1 MENAVSFAM
10 DVHSVYTMQ
19 IRAVGAKPSASPAGF
34 RPCHQIAMRMRTS
47 FLLRLLCCLAL
58 CDGAPPSLD
67 AFVISIHQIVTTGA
81 LAEFPPSALSQWERD
96 QMARGAVD
104 ADLVEGGL
112 PIIGGPYEPRFHFD
126 NEFSFAAVTAN
137 FMELSKL
144 IDTNL
149 AKSKRDPWEFG
160 KALHAVED
168 FYSHSNYVLLY
179 RESVAKNGNP
189 LVGSIPTFEEVLL
202 ERANYREFLA
212 LLESDLHTGRYPNHS
227 KFLLANDT
235 DHGLLF
241 GPGMHKDTL
250 QRTLH
255 ADARQTALE
264 AAAWYI
270 RLYVRD
276 KQAQRDWTRL
286 KTMKFGGTPQG
297 GTSLGKH

>member
-1 MENAVSFAM
+1 M
-10 DVHSVYTMQ
+10 
-19 IRAVGAKPSASPAGF
+19 
-34 RPCHQIAMRMRTS
+34 
-47 FLLRLLCCLAL
+47 
-58 CDGAPPSLD
+58 
-67 AFVISIHQIVTTGA
+67 SIHRSITTNA

-96 QMARGAVD
+96 QMAGGAND

-112 PIIGGPYEPRFHFD
+112 PIIDGPYESRFHFD
-126 NEFSFAAVTAN
+126 NDFSFAAVTAN

-144 IDTNL
+144 IDSNL

-179 RESVAKNGNP
+179 RESAAKNGNH

-202 ERANYREFLA
+202 DRAKYREFLA

-227 KFLLANDT
+227 KFLPASDT
-235 DHGLLF
+235 DHGRLV

-250 QRTLH
+250 QRTLY

-264 AAAWYI
+264 AAAGYI

-276 KQAQRDWTRL
+276 KQTHRDWARL
-286 KTMKFGGTPQG
+286 KTMKFGAAPQG

>member
-1 MENAVSFAM
+1 V
-10 DVHSVYTMQ
+10 
-19 IRAVGAKPSASPAGF
+19 IRPSDK
-34 RPCHQIAMRMRTS
+34 ITMRMRTS
-47 FLLRLLCCLAL
+47 FLLGMLCCLAL

-67 AFVISIHQIVTTGA
+67 AFVISIHRTITTDA
-81 LAEFPPSALSQWERD
+81 LAEFPPSSLSQSERD
-96 QMARGAVD
+96 QMAGGAGD

-112 PIIGGPYEPRFHFD
+112 PIVDGPYEPRFHFD
-126 NEFSFAAVTAN
+126 NDFSFAAVTAN

-144 IDTNL
+144 FDSNL
-149 AKSKRDPWEFG
+149 AKSKHDPWEFG

-179 RESVAKNGNP
+179 RESVAKNGNH

-202 ERANYREFLA
+202 QRTKYREFLA
-212 LLESDLHTGRYPNHS
+212 LLASDVHTGRYPNHS
-227 KFLLANDT
+227 KFPPANDT
-235 DHGLLF
+235 DHGWPV

-250 QRTLH
+250 QRTLY

-286 KTMKFGGTPQG
+286 KTMKFGATIPG
-297 GTSLGKH
+297 GSTRVTH